1 MRSFAGAI
9 LLSALCWLCGMG
21 CGEAPSPAA
30 GAKVVESPLVIVTT
44 AGFQDVVETLAG
56 QAVRVQNVV
65 PPEKFSPDWRPRKEA
80 AKLLQQASLVL
91 LNGADWEPWTERV
104 ALAPSRTVDTTA
116 GISSRLI
123 RIPDA
128 VTHRHGPEGSHS
140 HAGTVWSTWL
150 SPSLLNEQ
158 IGEIERRL
166 IRMRPEGKADVVRE
180 SGRMRVVLQKSSELC
195 QQIQAGVTA
204 EKPVVLADSSC
215 WLYLLR
221 DAGLEGPYLHWS
233 PTGALPDR
241 ALEELET
248 AAEKLPA
255 GKVRLLL
262 LHRQFSEAVT
272 VKAEQL
278 GFRVVL
284 LDDCL
289 RPDATARL
297 VDRVAG
303 NVQRLHDAFFIV
315 KP

>member
-1 MRSFAGAI
+1 MRSFGHAF

-30 GAKVVESPLVIVTT
+30 ASRAAESPLVLVTT
-44 AGFQDVVETLAG
+44 AGFQDLVEALAG

-80 AKLLQQASLVL
+80 ARLLQQASLVL

-116 GISSRLI
+116 GMSSRLI

-140 HAGTVWSTWL
+140 HAGTVWATWL

-166 IRMRPEGKADVVRE
+166 IRLLPECKADVVRE
-180 SGRMRVVLQKSSELC
+180 SGRLRVVLQKSSELC
-195 QQIQAGVTA
+195 QQIQAEATA
-204 EKPVVLADSSC
+204 EQPVVLADSSC

-221 DAGLEGPYLHWS
+221 DAGLDGPYLHWS
-233 PTGALPDR
+233 PTGALPDD
-241 ALEELET
+241 ALDQLAT

-272 VKAEQL
+272 AKAEQL

-289 RPDATARL
+289 QPDAKTQL
-297 VDRVAG
+297 VERVAG
-303 NVQRLHDAFFIV
+303 NVQRLHDALFV
-315 KP
+315 VTP

>member
-1 MRSFAGAI
+1 MRSFGHAF

-30 GAKVVESPLVIVTT
+30 ASRAAESPLVLVTT
-44 AGFQDVVETLAG
+44 AGFQDLVEALAG

-80 AKLLQQASLVL
+80 ARLLQQASLVL

-116 GISSRLI
+116 GVSSRLI

-140 HAGTVWSTWL
+140 HAGTVWATWL

-166 IRMRPEGKADVVRE
+166 IRLLPECKADVVRE
-180 SGRMRVVLQKSSELC
+180 SGRLRVVLQKSSELC
-195 QQIQAGVTA
+195 QQIQAEATA
-204 EKPVVLADSSC
+204 EQPVVLADSSC

-221 DAGLEGPYLHWS
+221 DAGLGGPYLHWS
-233 PTGALPDR
+233 PTGALPDD
-241 ALEELET
+241 ALDQLAT

-262 LHRQFSEAVT
+262 LHRQFSEVVT
-272 VKAEQL
+272 AKAEQL

-289 RPDATARL
+289 QPDAKTQL
-297 VDRVAG
+297 VERVAG
-303 NVQRLHDAFFIV
+303 NVQRLHDALFV
-315 KP
+315 VTP

>member
-1 MRSFAGAI
+1 MRSFGHAI
-9 LLSALCWLCGMG
+9 LLSALCWLSGMG

-30 GAKVVESPLVIVTT
+30 ASKAAESPLVIVTT
-44 AGFQDVVETLAG
+44 AGFQDVVETLAD

-80 AKLLQQASLVL
+80 ARLLQQASLVL

-116 GISSRLI
+116 GISLRLI

-166 IRMRPEGKADVVRE
+166 IRLLPECKADVVRE
-180 SGRMRVVLQKSSELC
+180 SGRMRVVLQKSGELC

-204 EKPVVLADSSC
+204 EQPVILADSSC

-221 DAGLEGPYLHWS
+221 DAGLEGPYLHWPS
-233 PTGALPDR
+233 MGALPDY
-241 ALEELET
+241 ALEELVT

-272 VKAEQL
+272 AKAEQL

-289 RPDATARL
+289 QSEATTRL

-303 NVQRLHDAFFIV
+303 NVQRLHDALFV
-315 KP
+315 VTP

>member
-1 MRSFAGAI
+1 
-9 LLSALCWLCGMG
+9 
-21 CGEAPSPAA
+21 
-30 GAKVVESPLVIVTT
+30 
-44 AGFQDVVETLAG
+44 
-56 QAVRVQNVV
+56 
-65 PPEKFSPDWRPRKEA
+65 
-80 AKLLQQASLVL
+80 
-91 LNGADWEPWTERV
+91 
-104 ALAPSRTVDTTA
+104 
-116 GISSRLI
+116 
-123 RIPDA
+123 
-128 VTHRHGPEGSHS
+128 
-140 HAGTVWSTWL
+140 
-150 SPSLLNEQ
+150 
-158 IGEIERRL
+158 
-166 IRMRPEGKADVVRE
+166 
-180 SGRMRVVLQKSSELC
+180 
-195 QQIQAGVTA
+195 
-204 EKPVVLADSSC
+204 
-215 WLYLLR
+215 LYLLR

-303 NVQRLHDAFFIV
+303 NVQRLHDALFV
-315 KP
+315 VTP